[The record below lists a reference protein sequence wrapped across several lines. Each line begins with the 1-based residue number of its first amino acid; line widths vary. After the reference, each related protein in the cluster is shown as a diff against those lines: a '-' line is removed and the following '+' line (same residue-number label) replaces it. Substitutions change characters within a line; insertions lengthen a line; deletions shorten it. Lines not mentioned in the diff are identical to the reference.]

1 VRRFFSWL
9 IMAPAFVAVVVF
21 ALNNKV
27 PVALDLWPFGLV
39 VEMPIYLAFLAA
51 LVVGAVLGGIA
62 AWLGQNRA
70 RGVLREQAYAGEVAR
85 RELNA
90 EREKNAN
97 LQREMDHVRVVGHLP
112 DAPLPPVGDVQ
123 QETLPPPATH

>member
-1 VRRFFSWL
+1 MRRFFSWL

-21 ALNNKV
+21 ALNNKS

-39 VEMPIYLAFLAA
+39 IEMPIYLAFLAA
-51 LVVGAVLGGIA
+51 LVLGALLGGIA
-62 AWLGQNRA
+62 TWLGQSRA

-90 EREKNAN
+90 EREKNAT
-97 LQREMDHVRVVGHLP
+97 LERELDHVRVVGRLP
-112 DAPLPPVGDVQ
+112 DAPLRPLADAQ
-123 QETLPPPATH
+123 QETLPPAAH